1 MSALSL
7 CIIGNS
13 HTAAYAGAWKKKG
26 VEQKTP
32 NLAPTFFASN
42 SSELE
47 NLTFADGVFSTT
59 DAKLAAQL
67 ELTSGGKQRIVV
79 DDYDA
84 FLLIGLGVRITVRT
98 LMEGFGTVEQR
109 GWAKSDTLISR
120 CCFEAMVAATLRE
133 TPALRFLE
141 QIRSCSGKPVLICPT
156 PYRSDVEAEWSF
168 LRKSHRRF
176 ADAEYRRKL
185 LAQVTE
191 IGSAFVRARGAEI
204 LWQDESTIDNP
215 GFTKAEFARG
225 AVRLAEGQSDD
236 GMHMNEDYGRIM
248 LERAIARLD
257 EMCGGRL
264 FGSEEQRERLRA

>member
-1 MSALSL
+1 VSRLSL

-13 HTAAYAGAWKKKG
+13 HTAAYVGAWKKKG

-42 SSELE
+42 SNELE
-47 NLTFADGVFSTT
+47 NLVFADGVFFTA

-98 LMEGFGTVEQR
+98 LLEGFGTVEQR
-109 GWAKSDTLISR
+109 SWAKSETLVSR
-120 CCFEAMVAATLRE
+120 ACFEAMVAATLRE
-133 TPALRFLE
+133 TPAFRFLE
-141 QIRSCSGKPVLICPT
+141 QIRSCSSKPVLICPT

-191 IGSAFVRARGAEI
+191 IGSAFARARGAEM
-204 LWQDESTIDNP
+204 LWQDESTVDSP

-225 AVRLAEGQSDD
+225 AVRLAEGQSED

-257 EMCGGRL
+257 AMCGGKIL
-264 FGSEEQRERLRA
+264 GDDAQRERLRA